1 MNPMKNQKEL
11 VCSFVRT
18 AASLLLCAS
27 GIAVGQAGAPHVLIT
42 GGATNGSGFGP
53 LPLLASSEVYQ
64 QQSGIFVASANMTV
78 ARDGHDATLLQNGQ
92 VLITGGDVKSGSS
105 SAPTASAEVYDPCA
119 QTFTATGSMTDAR
132 VGHTAT
138 LLPNGKVLVAGGQ
151 NSRFVTQATADLY
164 DPTTGLFTPT
174 GNMTT
179 PRVEHIA
186 VLLANGKVLIAGG
199 ENNGGILASAELY
212 DPATGVFTAGG
223 TMTATRSGPTATLLE
238 NGTVLIT
245 GGGSNSCGGCSQTSA
260 ETFNPG
266 SGTFVAVGPM
276 GYSRRAQTATLLING
291 AVLVT
296 GGIDD
301 ALGAEILNTAE
312 IYNPSTRAFT
322 PTANMTTPREAHDAT
337 LLHDGNVLVTGGLVT
352 GTEITATAE
361 LFDVTNAT
369 FVATGSM
376 TAARLYHTST
386 ALPAICSE

>member
-1 MNPMKNQKEL
+1 MKNQKKF
-11 VCSFVRT
+11 VCSFVCT
-18 AASLLLCAS
+18 AAVLLLCAS
-27 GIAVGQAGAPHVLIT
+27 GIAVGQAGAPHILIA
-42 GGATNGSGFGP
+42 GGVTNGTGSGP
-53 LPLLASSEVYQ
+53 DPILASSEVYQ

-78 ARDGHDATLLQNGQ
+78 ARDGPNATLLQNGQ
-92 VLITGGDVKSGSS
+92 VLVTGGDVKSGSS
-105 SAPTASAEVYDPCA
+105 SAPTASAEVYDSCA

-186 VLLANGKVLIAGG
+186 VLLPNGKVLIAGG
-199 ENNGGILASAELY
+199 ENNSGFLASAELY
-212 DPATGVFTAGG
+212 DPSTGVFTAGG
-223 TMTATRSGPTATLLE
+223 TMTVGRAIPTATLLK
-238 NGTVLIT
+238 NGRVLIAGGAGTT
-245 GGGSNSCGGCSQTSA
+245 GSCDGCALSSA
-260 ETFNPG
+260 EVFNPG
-266 SGTFVAVGPM
+266 SGAFVAVGSM
-276 GYSRRAQTATLLING
+276 SYARSAQTATLLTSG
-291 AVLVT
+291 AVLVA
-296 GGIDD
+296 GGIDQ
-301 ALGAEILNTAE
+301 ALNPEILSSAEIF
-312 IYNPSTRAFT
+312 NPSTLSFS
-322 PTANMTTPREAHDAT
+322 PTANMTTPREGHDAT

-376 TAARLYHTST
+376 TAARLDHTST